1 MLLLTAA
8 DGADNFDGVTVG
20 KLDRDELAAR
30 NNLTIAFDRNA
41 FTLQPEIADQ
51 VRHHDRGFELT
62 RLSIDAEPNHFKD
75 YFRVVEDSCYHA
87 AKRRC

>member
-8 DGADNFDGVTVG
+8 DSADDFDGVTVG
-20 KLDRDELAAR
+20 KLDRDELAAG
-30 NNLTIAFDRNA
+30 NNLSIAFDRNA

-51 VRHHDRGFELT
+51 VRHDDRGFELT
-62 RLSIDAEPNHFKD
+62 RLSINAEPNHLKNR
-75 YFRVVEDSCYHA
+75 FRVFEDSCYHA